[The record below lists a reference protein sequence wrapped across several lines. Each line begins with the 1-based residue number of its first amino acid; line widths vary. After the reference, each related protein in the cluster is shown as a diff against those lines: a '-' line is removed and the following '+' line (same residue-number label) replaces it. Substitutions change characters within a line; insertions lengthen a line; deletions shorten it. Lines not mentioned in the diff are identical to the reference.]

1 MKPVT
6 ILLAEDN
13 LVLGLYVKR
22 VLQQAGYRV
31 WFCMNMAEA
40 WQYYAD
46 KNPDLVLLDD
56 NQPEEKNFSFA
67 TKIRTVNKVVPILFL
82 SGKTFEDEIYRNGNQ
97 FPAVQHTQTP
107 VFNEKDI
114 LQHVHDILP
123 VAELQHQAVPN
134 YDSKKMK
141 LSSPE
146 DILILTTFFE
156 DSLQLRQFVLN

>member
-56 NQPEEKNFSFA
+56 NQPEEKNFSLA

-82 SGKTFEDEIYRNGNQ
+82 SGKTFEDEIYRNANQ
-97 FPAVQHTQTP
+97 FPVSQPTQTP

-114 LQHVHDILP
+114 LQHVHDLLP
-123 VAELQHQAVPN
+123 VAVLQHQTAPD
-134 YDSKKMK
+134 YDHKKMK

-156 DSLQLRQFVLN
+156 DSLHMRQFVLN